1 MPTRGAGRLRF
12 MAALAAPL
20 PGTTVRRTSLD
31 YAGLRGRRF
40 DPSSSPSASYFAPKT
55 ARAKDGLEIP
65 QQRRAFLEYELYWR
79 LATCS
84 VFGVET
90 AVFSR
95 ASYFVLLVQLK

>member
-1 MPTRGAGRLRF
+1 VALERFQSGVFEGAGARWTVVYF
-12 MAALAAPL
+12 Q
-20 PGTTVRRTSLD
+20 VRRFTW
-31 YAGLRGRRF
+31 RRF

-55 ARAKDGLEIP
+55 ARAMDGLEIP
-65 QQRRAFLEYELYWR
+65 QQSRAFLEYELYRR
-79 LATCS
+79 LATSS

>member
-1 MPTRGAGRLRF
+1 
-12 MAALAAPL
+12 
-20 PGTTVRRTSLD
+20 VSCIRTSARPD
-31 YAGLRGRRF
+31 PNIVEDFTRYFVGLRWATRRRF
-40 DPSSSPSASYFAPKT
+40 AASYFAPKT
-55 ARAKDGLEIP
+55 ARAMDGLEIP